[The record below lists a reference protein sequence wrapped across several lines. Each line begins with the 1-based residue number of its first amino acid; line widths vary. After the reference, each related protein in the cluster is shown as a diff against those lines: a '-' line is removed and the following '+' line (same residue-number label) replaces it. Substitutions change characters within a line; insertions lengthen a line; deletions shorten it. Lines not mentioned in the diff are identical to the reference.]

1 MAIGTPKDSTMSSP
15 ERQSS
20 FTDSLSSERSHNDD
34 SGSSLSGT
42 DPSDMHE
49 SPPESPSV
57 VLHRLG

>member
-1 MAIGTPKDSTMSSP
+1 MSSP